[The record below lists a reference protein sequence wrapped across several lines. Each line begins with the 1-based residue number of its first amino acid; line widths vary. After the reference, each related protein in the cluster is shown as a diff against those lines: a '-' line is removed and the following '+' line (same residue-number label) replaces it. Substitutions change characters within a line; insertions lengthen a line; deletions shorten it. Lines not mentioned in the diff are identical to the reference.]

1 MWEAGWPPV
10 LPDGAHLMRRPCPLP
25 PARCHRP
32 FGVATREEQ
41 DCFVIE
47 TQYPQGLVAVTK
59 YASRHWAVWLSGE
72 LVAVMLYKKGA
83 LRVAELLKDR
93 PALK

>member
-1 MWEAGWPPV
+1 MTSRATGRGAFDALILPP
-10 LPDGAHLMRRPCPLP
+10 PCSLP
-25 PARCHRP
+25 PAFRRGNP
-32 FGVATREEQ
+32 RRTRLF
-41 DCFVIE
+41 FVIKSE
-47 TQYPQGLVAVTK
+47 FPQGLVAVTK

-93 PALK
+93 PARK